1 MMFCDMKDIWRPAPN
16 VGTVFTSRQGGVSG
30 GDYESLNLAAHVGDD
45 EAAVADNRARV
56 AAAFPEVRH
65 WQWLKQVHGTK
76 VCSVGADL
84 GDGLGN
90 RSPFEGEPVKQG
102 RSPTLSRWGVDAQ
115 NRHPALE
122 ADGLH
127 TGEVGVGLCVLT
139 ADCLP
144 VLLAAVEPDSG
155 LATEVGILHA
165 GWRGLAGGVVEA
177 GVARFRSPASRLSAF
192 LGPAIGPCHYEVG
205 EEVYDAFREGM
216 PTEALQ
222 DAFTSCGSPVH
233 QGKGA
238 GAGAGTGTGTGTS
251 TEMETKDKKYMA
263 DLHSLARWCLQRAGV
278 ERIDTDS
285 RCTYCHP
292 ELFYSHRRDG
302 VCGRMLS
309 AIYLRSL

>member
-1 MMFCDMKDIWRPAPN
+1 MMFCDIKEGWRPAPN

-30 GDYESLNLAAHVGDD
+30 GGYESLNLAVHVGDD
-45 EAAVADNRARV
+45 EAAVSDNRARV
-56 AAAFPEVRH
+56 AAAFPEVRR
-65 WQWLKQVHGTK
+65 WQWLKQVHGSR
-76 VCSVGADL
+76 VCSVGAGASD
-84 GDGLGN
+84 
-90 RSPFEGEPVKQG
+90 EP
-102 RSPTLSRWGVDAQ
+102 
-115 NRHPALE
+115 LE

-144 VLLAAVEPDSG
+144 ILLAAVEPDSG

-177 GVARFRSPASRLSAF
+177 GVARFRSPVSRLSAF
-192 LGPAIGPCHYEVG
+192 LGVAIGPCHFEVG
-205 EEVYDAFREGM
+205 EEVYDAFRAGM

-238 GAGAGTGTGTGTS
+238 GTGTET
-251 TEMETKDKKYMA
+251 ETKDKKYMA
-263 DLHSLARWCLQRAGV
+263 DLHKLARWRLQRAGV
-278 ERIDTDS
+278 ERIDVDS

-302 VCGRMLS
+302 LCGRMLS
-309 AIYLRSL
+309 AIYLRC